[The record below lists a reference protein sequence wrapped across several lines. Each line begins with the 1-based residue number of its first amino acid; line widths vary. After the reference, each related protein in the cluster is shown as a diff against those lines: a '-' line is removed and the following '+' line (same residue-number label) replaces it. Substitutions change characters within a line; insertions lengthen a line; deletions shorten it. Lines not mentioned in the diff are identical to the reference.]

1 MTNVG
6 SIKAREI
13 WIDNEKGIFLFLIV
27 LGHFGTIPK
36 GVEWLLSP
44 TDLLYVS
51 AFFFLSGWLFND
63 DKYSKKEF
71 FYRKFQ
77 SLFIPYVAI
86 SLLVSVLDWNLYL
99 HPLQFAKDFIYR
111 FLMGDGAAKA
121 SPLWFVSTLFI
132 ANLLLKIGYAFKN
145 RCLRSLFFISMPF
158 LCYYL
163 YFIDIRLPLRADSAL
178 GACFIMYMSQIVKG
192 LSQSLC
198 NRLLLMIAAVPL
210 LVLGIYLK
218 LGLLNYNSLH
228 SVMSFPCA
236 VGGCVSISFFMS
248 RLLRRKIAP
257 PIWIAQN
264 GLPVLG
270 FHCLLSFYVDVPF
283 KLLEVSNTDF
293 VFVFKIVFVFS
304 MLYFI
309 VIPVLE
315 RIKPRWWGLTGR
327 K

>member
-51 AFFFLSGWLFND
+51 AFFFLSGWLFYD
-63 DKYSKKEF
+63 DKYTIKEF
-71 FYRKFQ
+71 FYRKIQ
-77 SLFIPYVAI
+77 SLFIPYIAI

-236 VGGCVSISFFMS
+236 VGGCVSISFLMS
-248 RLLRRKIAP
+248 RLLRRKITP
-257 PIWIAQN
+257 PHMDCTKWTSRIGIP
-264 GLPVLG
+264 LFVIVLYR
-270 FHCLLSFYVDVPF
+270 CS
-283 KLLEVSNTDF
+283 
-293 VFVFKIVFVFS
+293 I
-304 MLYFI
+304 
-309 VIPVLE
+309 
-315 RIKPRWWGLTGR
+315 
-327 K
+327 

>member
-1 MTNVG
+1 
-6 SIKAREI
+6 
-13 WIDNEKGIFLFLIV
+13 
-27 LGHFGTIPK
+27 
-36 GVEWLLSP
+36 
-44 TDLLYVS
+44 
-51 AFFFLSGWLFND
+51 
-63 DKYSKKEF
+63 
-71 FYRKFQ
+71 
-77 SLFIPYVAI
+77 
-86 SLLVSVLDWNLYL
+86 
-99 HPLQFAKDFIYR
+99 
-111 FLMGDGAAKA
+111 
-121 SPLWFVSTLFI
+121 
-132 ANLLLKIGYAFKN
+132 
-145 RCLRSLFFISMPF
+145 MPF

-163 YFIDIRLPLRADSAL
+163 YFINVRLPLRADSAL

-198 NRLLLMIAAVPL
+198 NRLLLMIVALSL
-210 LVLGIYLK
+210 LVFGIYFK

-236 VGGCVSISFFMS
+236 IGGCVSISFIMR
-248 RLLRRKIAP
+248 RLLRRKIA

-270 FHCLLSFYVDVPF
+270 FHCLLSFYIDVPF

>member
-36 GVEWLLSP
+36 GVDWLLSP

-63 DKYSKKEF
+63 DKYTIKDF

-86 SLLVSVLDWNLYL
+86 CLLVSVLDWNLYL
-99 HPLQFAKDFIYR
+99 HPLQYAKDFIYR

-121 SPLWFVSTLFI
+121 SPLWFVSTLLI

-163 YFIDIRLPLRADSAL
+163 YFINVRLPLRADSAL

-198 NRLLLMIAAVPL
+198 NRLLLMIVALSL
-210 LVLGIYLK
+210 LVFGIYFK

-236 VGGCVSISFFMS
+236 IGGCVSISFIMR

-264 GLPVLG
+264 GLP
-270 FHCLLSFYVDVPF
+270 
-283 KLLEVSNTDF
+283 
-293 VFVFKIVFVFS
+293 
-304 MLYFI
+304 
-309 VIPVLE
+309 
-315 RIKPRWWGLTGR
+315 
-327 K
+327 